1 MVIIYI
7 CDYCKRKVDEELDEI
22 ILDGLED
29 FYVLNVCSN
38 CYEILNDYFEPEYID
53 KIMGN

>member
-1 MVIIYI
+1 MI
-7 CDYCKRKVDEELDEI
+7 CDYCKKKVDEELDEI